1 MRNQLG
7 HLLDGLYATILV
19 LYFTAMAK
27 FQFNQPTL
35 GKLQLSTH
43 WKNSSSRPT
52 VEAVS
57 TFNQLLNQHHGVLQE
72 QGLDLDTAI
81 HLAIDPVASTE
92 STVIGEY
99 EGYVS
104 LMRTDDEEFGKRVFC

>member
-1 MRNQLG
+1 
-7 HLLDGLYATILV
+7 
-19 LYFTAMAK
+19 MAK
-27 FQFNQPTL
+27 FQSNQPTL
-35 GKLQLSTH
+35 GKLQLFTH
-43 WKNSSSRPT
+43 WKNSSSEEFFCSPT
-52 VEAVS
+52 VKAVS

>member
-1 MRNQLG
+1 
-7 HLLDGLYATILV
+7 
-19 LYFTAMAK
+19 MAK

-35 GKLQLSTH
+35 GKLQLFIH

-92 STVIGEY
+92 SIVIGEY